1 MPPQYSQAI
10 CRKSGRTRIFLQRQ
24 YLFFLHFTNRFVH
37 IFVYF
42 DLKSTYFGSVS
53 SIMVQIGPI
62 FWYWNNIRKWN
73 FLPPWVLEKKKTF
86 PRLLRAADQKTGENN
101 TVAWSLLQNPLQSVS
116 HWYTKISENNRNV
129 YGYSLIGWSESTLY

>member
-73 FLPPWVLEKKKTF
+73 FLPPWVLEKKKHF
-86 PRLLRAADQKTGENN
+86 PVCSGPQIKKQGKIILWHGPFYKILCRVFHTDTRKSAKTIEMYMDI
-101 TVAWSLLQNPLQSVS
+101 
-116 HWYTKISENNRNV
+116 HW
-129 YGYSLIGWSESTLY
+129 

>member
-10 CRKSGRTRIFLQRQ
+10 CRESGRTHIFLQRQ

-62 FWYWNNIRKWN
+62 F
-73 FLPPWVLEKKKTF
+73 LVLKQYSNVEFFATLSLREKKKHF
-86 PRLLRAADQKTGENN
+86 PGCSGPQIKKQGKIILWHGPFYKILCRVFHTDTVHEN
-101 TVAWSLLQNPLQSVS
+101 QRKQ
-116 HWYTKISENNRNV
+116 
-129 YGYSLIGWSESTLY
+129 

>member
-10 CRKSGRTRIFLQRQ
+10 CRESGRTRIFLQRQ

-62 FWYWNNIRKWN
+62 F
-73 FLPPWVLEKKKTF
+73 LVLKQYSKVEFFATSSLREKKNIS
-86 PRLLRAADQKTGENN
+86 PAAQG
-101 TVAWSLLQNPLQSVS
+101 
-116 HWYTKISENNRNV
+116 RR
-129 YGYSLIGWSESTLY
+129 